1 MAETDLTKLTPAE
14 LVEALI
20 KDNSLASEFDRL
32 NLWQNFDPCEW
43 CDLLSA
49 QPQFIEKA
57 KEFEVGWPGLLQI
70 KPELANK
77 CECWEKFYSGDW
89 CELLKAQ
96 PQFADKCTEYN
107 GWEKFDS
114 REWCNLLSAQPQFAD
129 KCAEYKVWENFDSS
143 GWSNILK
150 SQPQFADKCTEYN
163 GWKEFNSYNWC
174 NLLSAQ
180 SQFADKWAE
189 YNGWENFDSWDWCN
203 LLSVQPQFANKC
215 NWSKMR
221 ANNYDE
227 YEDYEYGDFE
237 DWKAEYGVDYSENW
251 RNILLKHPQLTEYF
265 TDVLWDGLSQ
275 EDWEVLEAQHP
286 GVFEEKHT
294 LSTLRKLAE
303 D

>member
-1 MAETDLTKLTPAE
+1 MAEIDLTKMTSAE
-14 LVEALI
+14 LVKALI
-20 KDNSLASEFDRL
+20 KDNLLASEFDRL
-32 NLWQNFDPCEW
+32 NLWEEFDS
-43 CDLLSA
+43 D
-49 QPQFIEKA
+49 
-57 KEFEVGWPGLLQI
+57 
-70 KPELANK
+70 
-77 CECWEKFYSGDW
+77 YW
-89 CELLKAQ
+89 CE
-96 PQFADKCTEYN
+96 
-107 GWEKFDS
+107 
-114 REWCNLLSAQPQFAD
+114 LLSAQPQFAD
-129 KCAEYKVWENFDSS
+129 KCA
-143 GWSNILK
+143 
-150 SQPQFADKCTEYN
+150 EYN

-180 SQFADKWAE
+180 SQFADKCTKYNGWEKFDSWDWSNLLSPQPQFADKCAE
-189 YNGWENFDSWDWCN
+189 YKVWENFDSENGGFLLSSQPQLWIYCPEVSVNKIKEDPTKAKECKCWDWIDSEN
-203 LLSVQPQFANKC
+203 WYYLLFAQPQFANKC